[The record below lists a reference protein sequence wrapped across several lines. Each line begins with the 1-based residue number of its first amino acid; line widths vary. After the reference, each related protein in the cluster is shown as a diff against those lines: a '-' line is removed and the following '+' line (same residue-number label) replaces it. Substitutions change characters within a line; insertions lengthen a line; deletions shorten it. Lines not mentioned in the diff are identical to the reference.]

1 MAEFTNSPI
10 QEKLYHELAARI
22 EKQLKQAVQLANLHD
37 TGDLVNSIRAGSV
50 KVGDKTISTSV
61 VFSALLRLKDM
72 KTLSYSTIP
81 PIAPLID
88 WVERIGLGKFAY
100 IPGYPVGVKKLT
112 ETEQIFRIASGIQYH
127 LKASPNVKRG
137 YRGIYNDELFKKIIP
152 EFLETL
158 RASSEVWAKMSIEEA
173 MGFEV
178 SIPTP
183 SEELNAS
190 RIQAAWNARDT
201 KIARQYA
208 TK

>member
-1 MAEFTNSPI
+1 MADFTNNPI
-10 QEKLYHELAARI
+10 QEKLYSELAARI
-22 EKQLKQAVQLANLHD
+22 EKQFKHAVQFAGLKD
-37 TGDLVNSIRAGSV
+37 TGDLENSIRAGSV
-50 KVGDKTISTSV
+50 KIGDKTISTSV

-72 KTLSYSTIP
+72 KNLSYSTIP
-81 PIAPLID
+81 PLAPLID

-100 IPGYPVGVKKLT
+100 VPGYPEGVKKPT
-112 ETEQIFRIASGIQYH
+112 ESEQIFRIASGIQYH
-127 LKASPNVKRG
+127 LKASPNIKRG